1 MAKIDRSFVIDLS
14 RNVAATGV
22 TPAIEVAQDDGYSFQ
37 TVFTGLAST
46 ASGTVTL
53 QISLDNTNF
62 ADYTSSAQNFASGTT
77 SLVWEVTSKRHR
89 YARLK
94 FGPVGAG
101 TGTCTTT
108 FFGETFTE

>member
-1 MAKIDRSFVIDLS
+1 MAKIDRSFVIDSS

-37 TVFTGLAST
+37 TVFTGLAPT

-53 QISLDNTNF
+53 QVSLDNVNF
-62 ADYTSSAQNFASGTT
+62 ADYTGSAQNFASGT
-77 SLVWEVTSKRHR
+77 SNLIIEVTSKRHR

-94 FGPVGAG
+94 FGPVSAG

-108 FFGETFTE
+108 FFGEAFTE

>member
-37 TVFTGLAST
+37 TVFTGLAPT

-53 QISLDNTNF
+53 QVSLDNVNF
-62 ADYTSSAQNFASGTT
+62 ADYTGSAQNFASGTGN
-77 SLVWEVTSKRHR
+77 LIIEVTAKRHR

-94 FGPVGAG
+94 FGPVSAG

-108 FFGETFTE
+108 FFGEAFTE